1 MAEAIKSNVAVLE
14 VPMVEPASGMSEKRS
29 KRGRKPA
36 SEKANGLAKPRYFL
50 LAKSAGQDPGK
61 MALGEEFESEDKAL
75 VRSLV
80 DGVPFL
86 RIETYIATPQK
97 KGASIVIEKRPQV

>member
-1 MAEAIKSNVAVLE
+1 VAEATKSNVAVLE
-14 VPMVEPASGMSEKRS
+14 VPTIEAAVGGEKRN

-36 SEKANGLAKPRYFL
+36 SERANGLAKARYFL
-50 LAKSAGQDPGK
+50 LAKSAGQDSGK
-61 MALGEEFESEDKAL
+61 LALGEEFESEDKAL

-97 KGASIVIEKRPQV
+97 KGSSIVIEKRPNV

>member
-1 MAEAIKSNVAVLE
+1 VPEITKSNVAILE
-14 VPMVEPASGMSEKRS
+14 SPLIEPASGSGERKG

-36 SEKANGLAKPRYFL
+36 SEKANGVPKARYFL
-50 LAKSAGQDPGK
+50 LAKSAGHDAGTL
-61 MALGEEFESEDKAL
+61 ALGEEFESEDKAL

-86 RIETYIATPQK
+86 RIETYIASTQK
-97 KGASIVIEKRPQV
+97 KGTSIVIEKRPHA

>member
-1 MAEAIKSNVAVLE
+1 MPETTKSNVAILE
-14 VPMVEPASGMSEKRS
+14 SPVIEPASGNGERKG

-36 SEKANGLAKPRYFL
+36 SEKANGVAKARYFL
-50 LAKSAGQDPGK
+50 LAKTAGQDAGTL
-61 MALGEEFESEDKAL
+61 ALGEEFESEDKAL

-86 RIETYIATPQK
+86 RVETYIASTQK

>member
-1 MAEAIKSNVAVLE
+1 MPEMTKGNVAVLE
-14 VPMVEPASGMSEKRS
+14 GPSTDPALGTGEKRN

-36 SEKANGLAKPRYFL
+36 SEKANGVAKARYFL
-50 LAKSAGQDPGK
+50 LAKSAGQESGK
-61 MALGEEFESEDKAL
+61 LLLGEEFESEDKAL

-86 RIETYIATPQK
+86 RVETYIATPQK
-97 KGASIVIEKRPQV
+97 KGASIVIEKRPHA

>member
-1 MAEAIKSNVAVLE
+1 MPETTKSNVAVLDA
-14 VPMVEPASGMSEKRS
+14 PTAEPVNGAGEKKS

-36 SEKANGLAKPRYFL
+36 SEKANGIAKARYFL
-50 LAKSAGQDPGK
+50 LAKSTGQDSEK
-61 MALGEEFESEDKAL
+61 LVLGEEFESEDKAL

-86 RIETYIATPQK
+86 RVETYVATPQK
-97 KGASIVIEKRPQV
+97 KGASIVIEKRPHA

>member
-1 MAEAIKSNVAVLE
+1 VAEATKGNVATLE
-14 VPMVEPASGMSEKRS
+14 APIGEPVNGTGERKG

-36 SEKANGLAKPRYFL
+36 SEKVNGVAKARYFL
-50 LAKSAGQDPGK
+50 LAKSAGQESGK
-61 MALGEEFESEDKAL
+61 LALGEEFESEDKAL

-97 KGASIVIEKRPQV
+97 KGASMVIEKRPHS

>member
-1 MAEAIKSNVAVLE
+1 MAETTKSNLAGLE
-14 VPMVEPASGMSEKRS
+14 VPMVEPAGTMGEKRS

-36 SEKANGLAKPRYFL
+36 TEKANGCAKPRYFL
-50 LAKSAGQDPGK
+50 LAKSAGQDSDK
-61 MALGEEFESEDKAL
+61 LALGEEFESEDKAL

-97 KGASIVIEKRPQV
+97 KGASIVIEKRPRV

>member
-1 MAEAIKSNVAVLE
+1 MAEATKSNVAVLE
-14 VPMVEPASGMSEKRS
+14 VPTIEPAVGMGEKRN

-36 SEKANGLAKPRYFL
+36 SEKTNGLAKARYFL
-50 LAKSAGQDPGK
+50 LAKSTGQDSGK
-61 MALGEEFESEDKAL
+61 LALGEEFESEDKAL

-97 KGASIVIEKRPQV
+97 KGSSIVIEKRPNV

>member
-1 MAEAIKSNVAVLE
+1 MPEMTKGNVAL
-14 VPMVEPASGMSEKRS
+14 VEAPNAESALGTGERKN

-36 SEKANGLAKPRYFL
+36 AEKANDVAKARYFL
-50 LAKSAGQDPGK
+50 LAKSSGQDAG
-61 MALGEEFESEDKAL
+61 MLELGEEFESEDKAL

-97 KGASIVIEKRPQV
+97 KGSLIVIEKRPHV

>member
-1 MAEAIKSNVAVLE
+1 MAEATKGNVAVLE
-14 VPMVEPASGMSEKRS
+14 GPMVEPASGMGEKRS

-36 SEKANGLAKPRYFL
+36 SEKANGVAKPRYFL
-50 LAKSAGQDPGK
+50 LAKGSGQESGK
-61 MALGEEFESEDKAL
+61 LALGEEFESEDKVL
-75 VRSLV
+75 VQSLV

-97 KGASIVIEKRPQV
+97 KGSSIVIEKRPHV

>member
-1 MAEAIKSNVAVLE
+1 VEETTKSNVAELE
-14 VPMVEPASGMSEKRS
+14 VPTIEAAVGMVEKRS

-36 SEKANGLAKPRYFL
+36 SEKANGLAKARYFL
-50 LAKSAGQDPGK
+50 LAKNAGQDSGK
-61 MALGEEFESEDKAL
+61 LALGEEFESEDKAL

-97 KGASIVIEKRPQV
+97 KGPSIVIEKRPL

>member
-1 MAEAIKSNVAVLE
+1 MI
-14 VPMVEPASGMSEKRS
+14 EPASGNGERKG

-36 SEKANGLAKPRYFL
+36 SEKANGVAKARYFL
-50 LAKSAGQDPGK
+50 LAKTAGQDAGTL
-61 MALGEEFESEDKAL
+61 ALGEEFESEDKAL

-86 RIETYIATPQK
+86 RVETYIASTQK
-97 KGASIVIEKRPQV
+97 KGSSIVIEKRPHA

>member
-1 MAEAIKSNVAVLE
+1 MEETTKSNVAELE
-14 VPMVEPASGMSEKRS
+14 VPTIEAAVGMVEKRS
-29 KRGRKPA
+29 KRRRKPA
-36 SEKANGLAKPRYFL
+36 SEKANGLAKARYFL
-50 LAKSAGQDPGK
+50 LAKIAGQDSGK
-61 MALGEEFESEDKAL
+61 LALGEEFESEDKAL

-97 KGASIVIEKRPQV
+97 KGPSIVIEKRPL

>member
-1 MAEAIKSNVAVLE
+1 MAEATKSNVAVFE
-14 VPMVEPASGMSEKRS
+14 GPTIESVNGTGEKRN

-36 SEKANGLAKPRYFL
+36 SEKASGLAKARYFL
-50 LAKSAGQDPGK
+50 LAKNAGQDSGK
-61 MALGEEFESEDKAL
+61 LVLGEEFESEDKAL

-86 RIETYIATPQK
+86 RIETYVATPQK
-97 KGASIVIEKRPQV
+97 KGASIVIEKRPQA